1 MEDNKN
7 KSEVQAQETVQVS
20 YKEKNRESSLASAL
34 DVLSRFGGFNF
45 LESTVDGV
53 QNLNPERKARKK
65 IFLTDEQKQEEREV
79 LKNKIDMW
87 IDL

>member
-1 MEDNKN
+1 MEDNKISL
-7 KSEVQAQETVQVS
+7 KFRR
-20 YKEKNRESSLASAL
+20 KKPFKFPIKRKNGESSLASAL

-65 IFLTDEQKQEEREV
+65 DILNR
-79 LKNKIDMW
+79 
-87 IDL
+87 

>member
-45 LESTVDGV
+45 LE
-53 QNLNPERKARKK
+53 
-65 IFLTDEQKQEEREV
+65 
-79 LKNKIDMW
+79 
-87 IDL
+87 

>member
-34 DVLSRFGGFNF
+34 DVLPHS
-45 LESTVDGV
+45 
-53 QNLNPERKARKK
+53 
-65 IFLTDEQKQEEREV
+65 
-79 LKNKIDMW
+79 
-87 IDL
+87 

>member
-20 YKEKNRESSLASAL
+20 YKEKNGESSLASAL

-53 QNLNPERKARKK
+53 QNLNPEPKARKK
-65 IFLTDEQKQEEREV
+65 IFLNPETNHEERGV
-79 LKNKIDMW
+79 L
-87 IDL
+87 

>member
-20 YKEKNRESSLASAL
+20 YKEKNGESSLASAL

-45 LESTVDGV
+45 LESTEMVF
-53 QNLNPERKARKK
+53 R
-65 IFLTDEQKQEEREV
+65 T
-79 LKNKIDMW
+79 
-87 IDL
+87 